1 MLTSLF
7 TMINPLATHSPV
19 DLGFKGKTRPLEQLY
34 DSNEYSI
41 EKRQIVLIVNSGNPD
56 CIWDGNIGNGY
67 GGVYMG
73 NIPQVEVD
81 TINAAEYLNA
91 TIDFNMENDELNAI
105 TVAKTVNLRNSSF
118 LNESI
123 VMPLPGN
130 IYDINNP
137 IDDPGWVFEVEPGKD
152 EFQEDFSLII
162 KLLLNSIRIQVNL
175 DGSTTIDPNGNNDIS
190 IVNIQPSLL

>member
-1 MLTSLF
+1 
-7 TMINPLATHSPV
+7 
-19 DLGFKGKTRPLEQLY
+19 
-34 DSNEYSI
+34 
-41 EKRQIVLIVNSGNPD
+41 
-56 CIWDGNIGNGY
+56 
-67 GGVYMG
+67 MG
-73 NIPQVEVD
+73 NIPQVKLD

-105 TVAKTVNLRNSSF
+105 TVAKTVNLRNSTF

-123 VMPLPGN
+123 VMPKPGN

-137 IDDPGWVFEVEPGKD
+137 IEDPGWVFEVEPGKD

>member
-1 MLTSLF
+1 
-7 TMINPLATHSPV
+7 
-19 DLGFKGKTRPLEQLY
+19 
-34 DSNEYSI
+34 
-41 EKRQIVLIVNSGNPD
+41 
-56 CIWDGNIGNGY
+56 
-67 GGVYMG
+67 MG